1 MAAGKALDLS
11 HLDAGICPF
20 MEREV
25 EAAGAETPAQIRGA
39 VRKAWKK
46 VTPEMCENIS
56 KRVRNNMLKVTSV
69 IEKKGGNFNSE

>member
-1 MAAGKALDLS
+1 MS

-25 EAAGAETPAQIRGA
+25 EKAGAETPAQIRAA

-46 VTPEMCENIS
+46 VTPAMCEKIA
-56 KRVRNNMLKVTSV
+56 KRVRRNMRKV
-69 IEKKGGNFNSE
+69 IDQGGGNWYTEK